1 MQVCTWNAGVHGTHF
16 FPLLSLSCEI
26 QRALQ
31 LVLCFHQSAGR
42 PFKSLRRGKRGVAT
56 GCYFRGH
63 GSRMASWLV
72 SGEDPKNQGIPQL
85 YLGTGISTSSVG

>member
-42 PFKSLRRGKRGVAT
+42 PFKSLRRGREGWPPVVTLEGTVPGWPA
-56 GCYFRGH
+56 GW
-63 GSRMASWLV
+63 SR
-72 SGEDPKNQGIPQL
+72 EDPKNQGIPQL
-85 YLGTGISTSSVG
+85 YLGTGISTSSGG